1 MASFTPATAGDAS
14 STRSLTIGLCG
25 GGTVGGGVV
34 AILAQRR
41 ATLLATKGIEL
52 RVKTILVRDVA
63 KTRDFALPDGCT
75 LTDDWKQITDD
86 ADIDCVVELIGGVTL
101 AKDIV
106 FAALRAGKH
115 VVTANKALVAKHLD
129 EIDALVAANANV
141 RFGYEASV
149 GGGIPCIRTLQQG
162 LLGDRPTQVA
172 GIMNGTTNF
181 ILTKMNADGA
191 DYADVLAEAQ
201 ALGFAEADPTA
212 DVGGFDVR
220 AKICI
225 LAKLAFGL
233 TVDEEKVPILG
244 AGITRISSADFAYAK
259 DQLGC
264 TVKLLG
270 VARRT
275 LGGAGAG
282 DPRSA
287 GGRVTPPPMADGG
300 AGGVAIYVAPHMVP
314 AGDAIAAVHG
324 ATNIVSIASDSLR
337 ATSLVGQGAGRFPT
351 ANSVVADLLAIAL
364 GTQGAPFPRACA
376 GTGTPAL
383 EADFAGRFY
392 VRFRVRDGLG
402 IIRRVAGL
410 CEAHGISIHSILQTP
425 IEDPG
430 DVPFALTTEAGCALS
445 AVRAMCAEAADTLEF
460 LREPP
465 FFMPFYDA
473 NA

>member
-1 MASFTPATAGDAS
+1 MRRSPQCTNDPR
-14 STRSLTIGLCG
+14 TRSLCIGLCG

-34 AILAQRR
+34 AILAQR
-41 ATLLATKGIEL
+41 AAYLASQNLDI
-52 RVKTILVRDVA
+52 RVKRILVRDVN
-63 KTRDFALPDGCT
+63 KQRDFALPAGCT
-75 LTDDWKQITDD
+75 LTDDWTQITQDD
-86 ADIDCVVELIGGVTL
+86 DINCVVELIGGVTL

-225 LAKLAFGL
+225 LAKLAYGL

-275 LGGAGAG
+275 HSKPGG

-287 GGRVTPPPMADGG
+287 SGRITPPPMAGG
-300 AGGVAIYVAPHMVP
+300 GGVAIFVAPHMVP
-314 AGDAIAAVHG
+314 CDDAIAAVHG
-324 ATNIVSIASDSLR
+324 ATNIVSISSDSLR
-337 ATSLVGQGAGRFPT
+337 STSLVGQGAGRFPT
-351 ANSVVADLLAIAL
+351 ANSVIADLLAIAH
-364 GTQGAPFPRACA
+364 GTQGAPFPRPQGAA
-376 GTGTPAL
+376 APAL
-383 EADFAGRFY
+383 EDDFTGRFY
-392 VRFRVRDGLG
+392 IRFRVRDGLG

-410 CEAHGISIHSILQTP
+410 CETHGISIHSILQTP